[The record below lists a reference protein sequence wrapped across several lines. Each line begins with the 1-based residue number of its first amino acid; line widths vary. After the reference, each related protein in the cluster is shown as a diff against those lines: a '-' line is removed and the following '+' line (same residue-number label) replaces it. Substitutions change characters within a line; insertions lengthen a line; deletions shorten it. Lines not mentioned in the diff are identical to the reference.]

1 MTLGEVADALK
12 LEIRTGGADMNR
24 MVEGGYV
31 SDLLSD
37 VIAGSKEGDLWI
49 TLQLH
54 QNIVAVAFLNNLAG
68 IVIVGGREPDPDTL
82 RKAEE
87 QNVLIMV
94 SSMPT
99 YELAGKLYRWASVAN
114 LDGQDLLR
122 NQESRWRLKLNFP
135 ALVR

>member
-1 MTLGEVADALK
+1 MTLGDVVRALNLEVRTSSTD
-12 LEIRTGGADMNR
+12 LERE
-24 MVEGGYV
+24 VEGGYV

-37 VIAGSKEGDLWI
+37 VIAGSREGDLWL

-87 QNVLIMV
+87 QGVPIMV
-94 SSMPT
+94 TSLHA
-99 YELAGKLYRWASVAN
+99 YEVAGRLYQLGVKR
-114 LDGQDLLR
+114 
-122 NQESRWRLKLNFP
+122 SR
-135 ALVR
+135 

>member
-1 MTLGEVADALK
+1 MTLGDIVRVLNLEV
-12 LEIRTGGADMNR
+12 RTSGADLDR
-24 MVEGGYV
+24 EVEGGYV

-37 VIAGSKEGDLWI
+37 VIAGSKEGDLWL

-87 QNVLIMV
+87 QGVPIMV
-94 SSMPT
+94 TSLNA
-99 YELAGKLYRWASVAN
+99 YEVAGKLYQMGVKRT
-114 LDGQDLLR
+114 R
-122 NQESRWRLKLNFP
+122 
-135 ALVR
+135 

>member
-1 MTLGEVADALK
+1 MNLGEVVKALN
-12 LEIRTGGADMNR
+12 LEARTSGTDLNR
-24 MVEGGYV
+24 EVEGGYV

-82 RKAEE
+82 KKAEE
-87 QNVLIMV
+87 QGVPILV
-94 SSMPT
+94 ST
-99 YELAGKLYRWASVAN
+99 LHAYEVAGRLYQ
-114 LDGQDLLR
+114 LG
-122 NQESRWRLKLNFP
+122 
-135 ALVR
+135 VRGAT

>member
-87 QNVLIMV
+87 QSVPIMV

-99 YELAGKLYRWASVAN
+99 YELAGKLYEMGIR
-114 LDGQDLLR
+114 R
-122 NQESRWRLKLNFP
+122 KP
-135 ALVR
+135 